1 MSNDPKPVQRR
12 ACPLCGKPTDL
23 TFRPFCS
30 KGCRDR
36 DLIEWLDGG
45 YKVPGPAVD
54 PDKGDDDKA

>member
-1 MSNDPKPVQRR
+1 MSHDAKPAPQR
-12 ACPLCGKPTDL
+12 ACPLCGKPTHA

-36 DLIEWLDGG
+36 DLIEWFDGG

-54 PDKGDDDKA
+54 PARIDDDEG